1 MLADLALK
9 QAGND
14 LIGAPAGRGL
24 VIISCDSKQCADEFY
39 LFFVARDS
47 SGYDRRTLS
56 LFGLYDD
63 LDVAVTIASIGYGVA
78 ETAWEPLEELSPANS
93 LLLWEA
99 VKKYELDEK

>member
-1 MLADLALK
+1 ME
-9 QAGND
+9 QAGNG
-14 LIGAPAGRGL
+14 LIGALAGRGL
-24 VIISCDSKQCADEFY
+24 VIIRCAANQCADEVH

-47 SGYDRRTLS
+47 SGYDNRTLS
-56 LFGLYDD
+56 LVGLYDD

-93 LLLWEA
+93 PLLWEA